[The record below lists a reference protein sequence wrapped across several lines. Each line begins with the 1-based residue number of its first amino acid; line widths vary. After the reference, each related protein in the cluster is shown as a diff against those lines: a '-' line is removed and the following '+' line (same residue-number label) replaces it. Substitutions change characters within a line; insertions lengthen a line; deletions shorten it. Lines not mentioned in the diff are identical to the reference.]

1 MFKPFRPEVK
11 FAAQRGLGEAELT
24 HLLIGEA
31 DRRRA
36 AGRSGDASGAAVRHA
51 ICRSMPAITRAATS
65 S

>member
-11 FAAQRGLGEAELT
+11 FAAHHGLGEAELT

-36 AGRSGDASGAAVRHA
+36 AGRSGYASGPAARHA
-51 ICRSMPAITRAATS
+51 VCRSTPAITRAATS